1 MNELFLKAQHGDNSA
16 LNELFDEYKIIVEHE
31 MRRVRKTGIQT
42 FDLDDMEQEL
52 NLALLKCIERF
63 DIERGLSFY
72 TYGIVSLN
80 KVSKNIIARNRLNRL
95 TKTDMDL
102 LREINKLKK
111 ENIHI
116 TNEEICEILNTRLQ
130 DLNRIYSLIG
140 GLTSLSQPLSDDED
154 DATVGD
160 MIADSEDFIEESH
173 NKIVVKQLLNVLPK
187 NERDLMVLYFYE
199 NKTQKEIGEM
209 YGYTQV
215 QISRCIKKIL
225 KKMKKSYETLD
236 NSMIM

>member
-1 MNELFLKAQHGDNSA
+1 MNELFLKAQHGDNGA

-31 MRRVRKTGIQT
+31 MKRVRKTGIQA

-52 NLALLKCIERF
+52 NLALLKCIEGF
-63 DIERGLSFY
+63 DTERGLSFY
-72 TYGIVSLN
+72 TYGIISLN
-80 KVSKNIIARNRLNRL
+80 RVSKNIIARNRLNRL

-116 TNEEICEILNTRLQ
+116 TNEEICEILDTRLR

-140 GLTSLSQPLSDDED
+140 GLTSLSQSLGDDED

-160 MIADSEDFIEESH
+160 MITDSEDFVEESH
-173 NKIVVKQLLNVLPK
+173 NKMVVKQLLNILPK
-187 NERDLMVLYFYE
+187 NERDLMILYFYE

-209 YGYTQV
+209 YGHSQV
-215 QISRCIKKIL
+215 YISRYIRRIL
-225 KKMKKSYETLD
+225 KKMKNNYETLD
-236 NSMIM
+236 NSIKI